1 MCVHV
6 HMYKH
11 MGISK
16 ILYFMYPK
24 EVGRGIKIREN
35 YTALAET
42 CLNQIMVLAVNVML
56 FTETCPEINS
66 RFSF

>member
-1 MCVHV
+1 MHV
-6 HMYKH
+6 YMYKH
-11 MGISK
+11 MCISK

-24 EVGRGIKIREN
+24 EVGGGIKIREN
-35 YTALAET
+35 DTALAET
-42 CLNQIMVLAVNVML
+42 CLNQIMVLAVNVMP